1 MTGLIKYV
9 ILKVLKGGYD
19 MKKFLSGP
27 SADGLFISVSGN
39 LICVPGSAKY
49 FYYNGAVI
57 QNGDVIF
64 DNVDSLEKAASLVF
78 SIYGGRRAVV

>member
-1 MTGLIKYV
+1 
-9 ILKVLKGGYD
+9 

-64 DNVDSLEKAASLVF
+64 DNVNSLEKAASLVF